1 MWLMTFVI
9 VINLIFEVNRPSE
22 TLFGLLD
29 LNVGFRVIF
38 VISKLIINY
47 ILLPIYCLILDINL
61 INDCKIANKLR

>member
-29 LNVGFRVIF
+29 LNVDFRVIF
-38 VISKLIINY
+38 VILEII
-47 ILLPIYCLILDINL
+47 
-61 INDCKIANKLR
+61 